1 MIIIRGSVY
10 LVQFNDIFN
19 RIKTGFFLVV
29 IVVLALWFD
38 TLLLPLL
45 LLVFIAFAT
54 NEYFRFLHRKDIYP
68 HTLAVIFPAFTIPF
82 LFYYEVPLL
91 LPGFLLFF
99 FMVLLSVMRYPGAR
113 YKPNF
118 LAEVCTGFFGV
129 FYISV
134 MPSTIVLLRK
144 YGFYTSLMPLLLTW
158 IYDTFAYLIGSIFGK
173 HRLAEKLS
181 PKKSVEGTIAAFFL
195 TFPLT
200 LWLNS
205 LWIKHF
211 NLMDGMWITLG
222 IGFLGTLGD
231 LFESGMKREVSLKD
245 ASNVFPGHGGFLDRL
260 DSLIFNIPFFYL
272 YFIYRG

>member
-211 NLMDGMWITLG
+211 NLMDAMWITLG

>member
-1 MIIIRGSVY
+1 MALFS
-10 LVQFNDIFN
+10 DIFK
-19 RIKTGFFLVV
+19 RIKTGFLLVATVV
-29 IVVLALWFD
+29 IALWID
-38 TLLLPLL
+38 GILIPLL
-45 LLVFIAFAT
+45 LIVFIAFAT
-54 NEYFRFLHRKDIYP
+54 NEYFRFWHRKDIYP
-68 HTLAVIFPAFTIPF
+68 HTLAVLFPAFTIPF

-99 FMVLLSVMRYPGAR
+99 FVVLLSVMRYPGSR

-118 LAEVCTGFFGV
+118 LAEFGAGFFGV

-134 MPSTIVLLRK
+134 LPSTIILLRK
-144 YGFYTSLMPLLLTW
+144 YGFYISLMPLLLTW
-158 IYDTFAYLIGSIFGK
+158 IYDTFAYFVGTIFGK

-181 PKKSVEGTIAAFFL
+181 PKKSVEGTVLAFFL

-211 NLMDGMWITLG
+211 NFMDAVWITLG
-222 IGFLGTLGD
+222 VGFLGTLGD
-231 LFESGMKREVSLKD
+231 LFESGLKREVNLKD

-272 YFIYRG
+272 YYIYRG

>member
-10 LVQFNDIFN
+10 LAQFNDIFN

-181 PKKSVEGTIAAFFL
+181 PRKSVEGTIAAFFL

-211 NLMDGMWITLG
+211 NLMDAMWITLG

>member
-10 LVQFNDIFN
+10 LAQFNDIFN

-211 NLMDGMWITLG
+211 NLMDAMWITLG

>member
-10 LVQFNDIFN
+10 LAQFNDIFN

-181 PKKSVEGTIAAFFL
+181 PRKSVEGTIAAFFL